1 VVHAVHWAGFRLAIG
16 THVMRRRYQNSLGAG
31 SQPERVAATSS
42 VSGGGFT
49 LSPRG
54 ASHGVDA
61 GSPSMCR
68 KVMHERRFLRRP
80 DPRRSCPHAA
90 STCPDR
96 SRRRP
101 RPGAA
106 PGPRGRRRA
115 VGSREALVRGAIIR
129 SRASIEH
136 LNQVL
141 RLLFVQR
148 PPSATQ
154 KYTCTPSCT
163 VLLFRD
169 VRVMRPKLGF
179 VGSATGSP
187 N

>member
-1 VVHAVHWAGFRLAIG
+1 MRCRL
-16 THVMRRRYQNSLGAG
+16 
-31 SQPERVAATSS
+31 RVIVRIVGRA
-42 VSGGGFT
+42 
-49 LSPRG
+49 L
-54 ASHGVDA
+54 
-61 GSPSMCR
+61 
-68 KVMHERRFLRRP
+68 
-80 DPRRSCPHAA
+80 
-90 STCPDR
+90 
-96 SRRRP
+96 
-101 RPGAA
+101 GAA
-106 PGPRGRRRA
+106 PGSRERRGA
-115 VGSREALVRGAIIR
+115 VGSRRGTCTGRHHPFAY
-129 SRASIEH
+129 EH